1 MEDILRQPEKLEE
14 LNLDAFAEEL
24 ERQGFG
30 NKQVILMLLFI
41 SKGIYIWWIRN
52 GSRPYWKIMY
62 SIEL

>member
-30 NKQVILMLLFI
+30 NKQVILMVLFI
-41 SKGIYIWWIRN
+41 SKGIYIWWIII
-52 GSRPYWKIMY
+52 GSQPYWKIMY

>member
-41 SKGIYIWWIRN
+41 SKGIYIWWIIT